1 MQPFYQGKIDTFCAV
16 YAVLNALQILHGIT
30 PAQARE
36 LFNEVLVRESRNEVR
51 FRDVLAHRT
60 DYVDLVDQML
70 EAVRPRYPLI
80 IRAPFASGTP
90 HAEVWNA
97 LVEYAAPERR
107 RTGVFR
113 FLRYVPLRDTPVV
126 DHWTTARDVDKSG
139 LHLFE
144 SGTRRGV
151 LPARRRAGRSGGV
164 APSRVFRDSARVRAP
179 AVFALTSPSNPVS
192 RHAAFDLSAE
202 NGRGRPDYGL
212 QRAAFTAYGAAAR

>member
-1 MQPFYQGKIDTFCAV
+1 MQPVYQGKIDTFCAV

-139 LHLFE
+139 LHLFDSSLE
-144 SGTRRGV
+144 
-151 LPARRRAGRSGGV
+151 PGGV
-164 APSRVFRDSARVRAP
+164 YCLRGGELADQAALRPHEYFVIPPECVR
-179 AVFALTSPSNPVS
+179 L
-192 RHAAFDLSAE
+192 LSL
-202 NGRGRPDYGL
+202 P
-212 QRAAFTAYGAAAR
+212 